1 MSARMD
7 DPQTEAKRRREQM
20 EAQLDDALAATFSA
34 SDPISITA
42 YAEEVKDHD
51 PEWFIKSRST

>member
-1 MSARMD
+1 MD

-20 EAQLDDALAATFSA
+20 EAQLDDALAA
-34 SDPISITA
+34 ITA

>member
-1 MSARMD
+1 MD